1 MNDTKQGAA
10 ALAAFTV
17 AGGSVTGRHHLRVD
31 RPNQDAW
38 AALRTD
44 DAIAVA
50 VCDGCGSGRRS
61 EVGAVIGARLWVRT
75 LVDALAGGDAADP
88 ALWAAA
94 RARVAAVLA
103 DLVAVLGDGA
113 LVDHGLFTS
122 LVAVVTAR
130 TTAIYAL
137 GDGVVGLDDDVR
149 TLGPFADDQPPYLG
163 YDLIAPPAPPTL
175 FVTAPTAAVSSLVLA
190 SDGAD
195 ELAADELAL
204 LRSAG
209 AVRNPDG
216 VRRRLAVLH
225 RATAVHGGP
234 RFADDTTVVAVRRSA
249 PC

>member
-10 ALAAFTV
+10 ALAAFAV

-61 EVGAVIGARLWVRT
+61 EVGAVIGARLWVRA
-75 LVDALAGGDAADP
+75 VVEAVAADAADP

-94 RARVAAVLA
+94 RARVAAVVG
-103 DLVAVLGDGA
+103 DLVGALGDGA
-113 LVDHGLFTS
+113 LVEHGLFTS

-137 GDGVVGLDDDVR
+137 GDGVVGLDDDLR

-163 YDLIAPPAPPTL
+163 YDLIAPPAAPTL
-175 FVTAPTAAVSSLVLA
+175 FLTAPTAAITSLCLA

-195 ELAADELAL
+195 ELAADELAA

-225 RATAVHGGP
+225 RGPGARDAP
-234 RFADDTTVVAVRRSA
+234 RFADDTTVVAVRRGA